1 MKLLPPVF
9 VGFDAPLVAGTLLA
23 RRDRFVASVRLDNG
37 AEVEAHCV
45 NPGRMEGFT
54 GDGARVWLH
63 PQPKA
68 GRRCPYTWEIIE
80 QQWPDRSKGGV
91 LFCSTNTVRPNLL
104 VSHVLNARVLRG
116 LDEWDTL
123 EAEHTIK
130 EENATTR
137 LDFLLRTGPALHF
150 VEVKNCHLVC
160 DADGWG
166 YFPDSVSERAV
177 KHCDELA
184 TLASRGN
191 LATVLIVVQ
200 RADVRHGVRPSDW
213 HDPAFAAAARRAAA
227 AGVRFRALRAE
238 VSLEGTT
245 ITDELPV
252 DLGEYDATPVAA
264 QWERDRPSTGWVRGA
279 SGKRVANAPFA
290 HHRQKASAAKQS
302 KTQAKPPTSV
312 GKKRRAG
319 AMSASTPALPA
330 EADDASAPKPAEP
343 QTTQKRPPGAGR
355 SPYF

>member
-1 MKLLPPVF
+1 MKLPPVF
-9 VGFDAPLVAGTLLA
+9 VGFDAPLVSGTLLA
-23 RRDRFVASVRLDNG
+23 RRDRFVASVRLDDG

-63 PQPKA
+63 PQSKA
-68 GRRCPYTWEIIE
+68 GRRCPYTWELIE
-80 QQWPDRSKGGV
+80 QQWPDRSGRT
-91 LFCSTNTVRPNLL
+91 LLCSTNTVRPNLL
-104 VSHVLNARVLRG
+104 VSHLLNARVLRG
-116 LDEWDTL
+116 LDEWETL

-130 EENATTR
+130 EANKTTR

-184 TLASRGN
+184 TLVSRGN
-191 LATVLIVVQ
+191 QATVLIVVQ

-213 HDPAFAAAARRAAA
+213 HDPAFAAAARRAAS
-227 AGVRFRALRAE
+227 AGVNFRAVRAE

-252 DLGEYDATPVAA
+252 DLGKYNTAPVAA
-264 QWERDRPSTGWVRGA
+264 QWERDRLSTGWVRGA

-290 HHRQKASAAKQS
+290 HHRQKAFATSPS
-302 KTQAKPPTSV
+302 EESKPPTS
-312 GKKRRAG
+312 GKKRRVG
-319 AMSASTPALPA
+319 AMSASTPDPA
-330 EADDASAPKPAEP
+330 EPEEPPAPKPAEP
-343 QTTQKRPPGAGR
+343 QTTQRLPGAGR